1 MASFAYEVVDK
12 TGKVKKG
19 SMEAVS
25 EERVRA
31 QLKTEGNI
39 ILSVTEQNALTKD
52 ISIDIGGKPTARDF
66 SVFCRQFVSMTRAG
80 VSLLEALEMLGE
92 QTENKKLNKAI
103 RAVKASV
110 EKGESLT
117 ASMREQK
124 KIFPSLLCSMVEAGE
139 ASGSIDVSLDRMA
152 VHFEKDAKIK
162 SLVKKAAIYPI
173 NVGIVAIVVI
183 IVMLTMVIPN
193 FTSMFA
199 DMDTEMPAIT
209 VAVVKASDFV
219 KAKWYILV
227 IIVVAAVFLLKWF
240 RSTKAGEYFFAKL
253 GLKIPMLA
261 SLTVKSSSARFAR
274 TASTLLAAGMP
285 LVEVVEIT
293 ANVMDNRLI
302 ADALRNCKEEI
313 IQGMPLSV
321 PLEKSK
327 LFPPMVYHMT
337 KIGEETGDLESLLE
351 KLADYYEEEVEMATQ
366 SLMAAL
372 EPLIIVILAAIV
384 IVMIGACMAP
394 MLSMYQGLDN
404 L

>member
-1 MASFAYEVVDK
+1 MASFAYEAVDK

-19 SMEAVS
+19 SIEAAS
-25 EERVRA
+25 EEKVRA
-31 QLKTEGNI
+31 QLKAEGNI

-92 QTENKKLNKAI
+92 QTENKKLNKAV

-117 ASMREQK
+117 ASMREHK
-124 KIFPSLLCSMVEAGE
+124 NIFPSLLCSMVEAGE

-162 SLVKKAAIYPI
+162 SMVKKAAIYP
-173 NVGIVAIVVI
+173 VVVCVVAIAVV
-183 IVMLTMVIPN
+183 IVMLTVVIPN
-193 FTSMFA
+193 FSGMFA
-199 DMDTEMPAIT
+199 DMGTELPGIT
-209 VAVVKASDFV
+209 VAVVNASNFV
-219 KAKWYILV
+219 KEKWYVLIILT
-227 IIVVAAVFLLKWF
+227 VVATFFFKWF
-240 RSTKAGEYFFAKL
+240 GSTRAGEYFFAKL

-285 LVEVVEIT
+285 LVDVVEIT

-321 PLEKSK
+321 PLEKCG

-337 KIGEETGDLESLLE
+337 RIGEETGDLESLLE

-372 EPLIIVILAAIV
+372 EPLIIVVLAGIV
-384 IVMIGACMAP
+384 IVLIGACMAP
-394 MLSMYQGLDN
+394 MLTMYEGLDN